1 MRLRL
6 GYPEPRFQHM
16 EEMDWREV
24 LAQDHSGTRKVVLE
38 KWLMFEPRLL
48 AFAGKWDPGMVVA
61 KHGHMCP
68 NSIYIVE
75 GSMTSDGVECTA
87 GMNIM
92 LDVGTPYGP
101 NITGPEGV
109 IVYEVM
115 AGDPWVWYADPE
127 GFAALKQERGIRQ
140 LANPHLPNDNQDE
153 HAGSRATY
161 DEAGMLVAPIV
172 PKPAGGYRQP
182 RFRSAEQCEW
192 IEVLAQEQNGKRLSA
207 WEKWLD
213 FSPTAM
219 CTETKLDPG
228 MIIPDRGRNC
238 ITTALV
244 LEGSMAV
251 GGRECTKG
259 MHITLEIGVPMP
271 ATIAGPQGVRLYEV
285 RVGDPTTWYVHN
297 DPFDNLDFEH
307 GAVPLPAPKLDLP
320 SWLADQDS
328 IYQ

>member
-6 GYPEPRFQHM
+6 GWPEPRFQHL

-38 KWLMFEPRLL
+38 KWLEFEPRVL

-68 NSIYIVE
+68 NSIYVVE
-75 GSMTSDGVECTA
+75 GSMVSDGVECTA

-101 NITGPEGV
+101 NVTGPEGV

-115 AGDPWVWYADPE
+115 AGNPSVWYADPE
-127 GFAALKQERGIRQ
+127 GFADLKRELGIRQ
-140 LANPHLPNDNQDE
+140 LANPHLPNDDE
-153 HAGSRATY
+153 SGGTRATY
-161 DEAGMLVAPIV
+161 GPDGMLLAPIV
-172 PKPAGGYRQP
+172 ERPSGGFRQP
-182 RFRSAEQCEW
+182 RFRHADACEW
-192 IEVLAQEQNGKRLSA
+192 IEVLAQEQNGKRISA
-207 WEKWLD
+207 YEKWLD

-219 CTETKLDPG
+219 CTETRLDPG

-238 ITTALV
+238 ITTVLV
-244 LEGSMAV
+244 LEGSMTV

-271 ATIAGPQGVRLYEV
+271 ATVAGPEGVRLYEV

-320 SWLADQDS
+320 AWLADRDS

>member
-6 GYPEPRFQHM
+6 GWPEPRFQDM

-38 KWLMFEPRLL
+38 KWLDFEPRVL

-61 KHGHMCP
+61 RHGHMCP
-68 NSIYIVE
+68 NSIYVVE
-75 GSMTSDGVECTA
+75 GSMTSNGVECTA

-101 NITGPEGV
+101 NITGPDGV

-115 AGDPWVWYADPE
+115 AGDPSVWYADPE
-127 GFAALKQERGIRQ
+127 GFAELKRELGIRQ
-140 LANPHLPNDNQDE
+140 LANPHLHIDDE
-153 HAGSRATY
+153 SGGTRATY
-161 DEAGMLVAPIV
+161 GPDGMLLAPIV
-172 PKPAGGYRQP
+172 LKPAGGFREP
-182 RFRSAEQCEW
+182 RFRHADHCEW
-192 IEVLAQEQNGKRLSA
+192 IEVLAQEQNGKRISA
-207 WEKWLD
+207 YEKWLD

-219 CTETKLDPG
+219 CAETRLDPG

-238 ITTALV
+238 ITTVLV
-244 LEGSMAV
+244 LEGSMTV
-251 GGRECTKG
+251 GGRLCGKG
-259 MHITLEIGVPMP
+259 MHITLEIGTPMP
-271 ATIAGPQGVRLYEV
+271 ATVAGPEGVRIYEV
-285 RVGDPTTWYVHN
+285 RVGDPTAWYVHN
-297 DPFDNLDFEH
+297 DPFDHLDFEH

-320 SWLADQDS
+320 SWLADRDS